1 MRNEVAHVAIDDLA
15 WEVLGKNGL
24 RAKLLSQDPA
34 TGAGTRYVDIPQN
47 WKGGGIAH
55 YHPDYEEVFVI
66 EGDVSLTGRDY
77 LGDGSYIYR
86 PSGIVHGHDEQAK
99 KGCFCIIRFGG
110 PLELCFVHEP
120 TDEEEYV
127 LYPNS
132 DGREFVLD
140 LRTAKMAWA
149 DDAATGLANK
159 SLSEDAK
166 TGSYTRLVRFPE
178 GWDGALDL
186 DPAAG
191 WEWFVVSG
199 SATLSDGTE
208 FASNAYSCRARGGGA
223 LSFAKSRQGGEVLLC
238 REAADATEA
247 TR

>member
-1 MRNEVAHVAIDDLA
+1 MRHETGGNADEKRSRARRDGRFGL
-15 WEVLGKNGL
+15 EVLGKNGL

-120 TDEEEYV
+120 
-127 LYPNS
+127 
-132 DGREFVLD
+132 DGR
-140 LRTAKMAWA
+140 
-149 DDAATGLANK
+149 G
-159 SLSEDAK
+159 
-166 TGSYTRLVRFPE
+166 
-178 GWDGALDL
+178 
-186 DPAAG
+186 
-191 WEWFVVSG
+191 
-199 SATLSDGTE
+199 
-208 FASNAYSCRARGGGA
+208 
-223 LSFAKSRQGGEVLLC
+223 
-238 REAADATEA
+238 
-247 TR
+247 